1 MKKTTMWRV
10 GAALAFAV
18 ALTVNGLAGSTTLLG
33 GRDTAA
39 VSEAYPT
46 LFTPAGYTFAIWG
59 LIYGLVILYVLYQFG
74 VFGKI
79 ATDKQKAI
87 DAITPWFAG
96 LSVTNAAW
104 IFAWQYN
111 VIWLAL
117 LLIVAMLVILIRINE
132 ILRGL
137 TYTKQESLLLR
148 VPFSV
153 YYGWLTVATVAN
165 ACVWL
170 VSVGW
175 DGWGVGAVA
184 WLVTILWISAAIGV
198 AAVLRN
204 KDWSYGLVFV
214 WAYIGILLSREQ
226 QDVSV
231 AVNLAFLIAVL
242 AFASGFV
249 LSTATQKPGLLTRLF
264 KRHSA

>member
-1 MKKTTMWRV
+1 MKKTTLWRV
-10 GAALAFAV
+10 GAALAFAI
-18 ALTVNGLAGSTTLLG
+18 ALTVNGLAGSTTLLNG
-33 GRDTAA
+33 WNTAA
-39 VSEAYPT
+39 VSEVYPT

-74 VFGKI
+74 VLGKV
-79 ATDKQKAI
+79 AGDKQKAI
-87 DAITPWFAG
+87 DAITPWFIA
-96 LSVTNAAW
+96 LSLANTAW

-117 LLIVAMLVILIRINE
+117 LLIIAMLVLLIRINE
-132 ILRGL
+132 TLRGL
-137 TYTKQESLLLR
+137 TYTKQEFLLLR
-148 VPFSV
+148 TPFSV

-170 VSVGW
+170 VSIGW

-184 WLVTILWISAAIGV
+184 WLVTILWVAAAIGV

-204 KDWSYGLVFV
+204 KDWAYGLVFV
-214 WAYIGILLSREQ
+214 WAYSGILLSREQ
-226 QDVSV
+226 QDVTV

-242 AFASGFV
+242 AFASGYV
-249 LSTATQKPGLLTRLF
+249 LNTPEQKSRLFTRLF
-264 KRHSA
+264 KR